1 MKTLIL
7 VCALLLGGCAN
18 ITGLIPSFNDV
29 NQSSRIIDV
38 ELAVDSLDCRQPQ
51 AVQVARI
58 RDNLR
63 WFELYSLAKGSRQ
76 QDVLR
81 LTEPIKGTVDEF
93 YKRVTDPEKRDNPIY
108 CDLKK
113 RVLQEQ
119 TKRAAQTVLGRF

>member
-1 MKTLIL
+1 
-7 VCALLLGGCAN
+7 LLLGGCAN

-38 ELAVDSLDCRQPQ
+38 ELAVDSLDCRQAQ
-51 AVQVARI
+51 AHQVARI

-63 WFELYSLAKGSRQ
+63 WFELYSEAKGSRQ

-81 LTEPIKGTVDEF
+81 LTQPIKATVDEF
-93 YKRVTDPEKRDNPIY
+93 YKRVTDPEKRDNPRY

-119 TKRAAQTVLGRF
+119 TKRAAQAVLGRF

>member
-1 MKTLIL
+1 MRTLIL
-7 VCALLLGGCAN
+7 LSALLLGGCAN

-38 ELAVDSLDCRQPQ
+38 ELAVDSLDCRQAQ
-51 AVQVARI
+51 AHQVARI

-63 WFELYSLAKGSRQ
+63 WFELYSEAKGSRQ

-81 LTEPIKGTVDEF
+81 LTQPIKATVDEF

-119 TKRAAQTVLGRF
+119 TKRAAQAVLGRF